1 MKRVRN
7 YFILIMII
15 ISTFCLF
22 IAYKTRSLNTVFADD
37 SYMSV
42 EQYTER
48 DSLLKKDGTESLK
61 TIQKFAE
68 EVQSGQYNA
77 CYPELAEVIPRQ
89 YLESQEKKATFAYNG
104 KEYGFYVAKD
114 HERFDVLLID
124 FSYVF
129 NIRDSIH
136 RTDIEFRT
144 YIKPLIQQS
153 FIRTT
158 DDSGAYTWKKTTSA
172 ATYYVGNP
180 RFLSEI
186 KNENANCPAG
196 RFLPTGQLL
205 YSVNQRLSECS
216 ILNFGTQFGSTA
228 SIRVVT
234 KSRICFSVYFSS

>member
-1 MKRVRN
+1 MKKIRCFLV
-7 YFILIMII
+7 LMII
-15 ISTFCLF
+15 AILNLSVVVSTKYIC
-22 IAYKTRSLNTVFADD
+22 TSTVLAENNIFSAAR
-37 SYMSV
+37 
-42 EQYTER
+42 YT
-48 DSLLKKDGTESLK
+48 DNDYLLKENGEDSEK
-61 TIQKFAE
+61 TIKDFST
-68 EVQSGQYNA
+68 EVKRGVNLY
-77 CYPELAEVIPRQ
+77 YPELAEVIPRQ
-89 YLESQEKKATFAYNG
+89 YLESSEENATFSYNG

-124 FSYVF
+124 FSYEF
-129 NIRDSIH
+129 DDTDLIH
-136 RTDIEFRT
+136 NTDIEFRT
-144 YIKPLIQQS
+144 LLKPLLQQS
-153 FIRTT
+153 FIRTK

-180 RFLSEI
+180 RFLSEV

>member
-1 MKRVRN
+1 MKKIRCFLV
-7 YFILIMII
+7 LMII
-15 ISTFCLF
+15 AILNLSVVVSTKYIC
-22 IAYKTRSLNTVFADD
+22 TSTVLAENNIFSAAR
-37 SYMSV
+37 
-42 EQYTER
+42 YT
-48 DSLLKKDGTESLK
+48 DNDYLLKENGEDSEK
-61 TIQKFAE
+61 TIKDFST
-68 EVQSGQYNA
+68 EVKRGVNLY
-77 CYPELAEVIPRQ
+77 YPELAEVIPRQ
-89 YLESQEKKATFAYNG
+89 YLESSEENATFSYNG

-124 FSYVF
+124 FSYEF
-129 NIRDSIH
+129 DDTDLIH
-136 RTDIEFRT
+136 NTDIEFRT
-144 YIKPLIQQS
+144 LLKPLLQQS
-153 FIRTT
+153 FIRTK

-180 RFLSEI
+180 RFLSEV

-196 RFLPTGQLL
+196 RFLPAGQLL

>member
-1 MKRVRN
+1 MYKK
-7 YFILIMII
+7 F
-15 ISTFCLF
+15 F
-22 IAYKTRSLNTVFADD
+22 IALAVVFMFVCGVSSIERICNTKVHAEGNIFP
-37 SYMSV
+37 V
-42 EQYTER
+42 EQYT
-48 DSLLKKDGTESLK
+48 DDDYLLMADGKQSTKSILD
-61 TIQKFAE
+61 FAS
-68 EVQSGQYNA
+68 EVKENKYTY
-77 CYPELAEVIPRQ
+77 YPELAEVIPRQ

-104 KEYGFYVAKD
+104 KEYGFYVSKND
-114 HERFDVLLID
+114 DVFNVLLID
-124 FSYVF
+124 FIYKFYNNKS
-129 NIRDSIH
+129 DLEH
-136 RTDIEFRT
+136 KIE
-144 YIKPLIQQS
+144 ISPILQQS
-153 FIRTT
+153 FVRTT

-180 RFLSEI
+180 RFLSEV

>member
-37 SYMSV
+37 SYLSV
-42 EQYTER
+42 EQYTES
-48 DSLLKKDGTESLK
+48 DNLLKEDGTESLK
-61 TIQKFAE
+61 AIQKFAE
-68 EVQSGQYNA
+68 EVQTGQYNA

-104 KEYGFYVAKD
+104 KEYGFYVSKND
-114 HERFDVLLID
+114 DDFNVLLID
-124 FSYVF
+124 FKY
-129 NIRDSIH
+129 
-136 RTDIEFRT
+136 EF
-144 YIKPLIQQS
+144 YNNKSDLEHKIKISPILQQN
-153 FIRTT
+153 FVRTT
-158 DDSGAYTWKKTTSA
+158 AA

-180 RFLSEI
+180 RFLSEV

>member
-1 MKRVRN
+1 MYKK
-7 YFILIMII
+7 F
-15 ISTFCLF
+15 F
-22 IAYKTRSLNTVFADD
+22 IALAVVFMFVCGVSSIERICNTTVHAEESIFP
-37 SYMSV
+37 V
-42 EQYTER
+42 EQYT
-48 DSLLKKDGTESLK
+48 DDDYLLMADGKKSTKNILD
-61 TIQKFAE
+61 FAS
-68 EVQSGQYNA
+68 EVKGDKYTY
-77 CYPELAEVIPRQ
+77 YPELAEVIPRQ

-104 KEYGFYVAKD
+104 KEYGFYVSKND
-114 HERFDVLLID
+114 DVFNVLLID
-124 FSYVF
+124 FKY
-129 NIRDSIH
+129 
-136 RTDIEFRT
+136 EF
-144 YIKPLIQQS
+144 YDESDLEYKIKILPILQQN
-153 FIRTT
+153 FVRTT

-196 RFLPTGQLL
+196 RFLPAGQLL

>member
-7 YFILIMII
+7 HFILIMII

-37 SYMSV
+37 SYLSV
-42 EQYTER
+42 EQYTES
-48 DSLLKKDGTESLK
+48 DNLLKEDGTESLK
-61 TIQKFAE
+61 AIQKFAE
-68 EVQSGQYNA
+68 EVQAGQYNA

-104 KEYGFYVAKD
+104 KEYGFYVSKND
-114 HERFDVLLID
+114 DVFNVLLID
-124 FSYVF
+124 FIYKFYNNKS
-129 NIRDSIH
+129 DLEH
-136 RTDIEFRT
+136 K
-144 YIKPLIQQS
+144 IKISPILQQN
-153 FIRTT
+153 FVRTT

-180 RFLSEI
+180 RFLSEV

>member
-68 EVQSGQYNA
+68 EVRSGQYNA

-104 KEYGFYVAKD
+104 KEYGFYVSKND
-114 HERFDVLLID
+114 DVFNVLLID
-124 FSYVF
+124 FIY
-129 NIRDSIH
+129 
-136 RTDIEFRT
+136 EF
-144 YIKPLIQQS
+144 YDESDLEYKIQISPILQQN
-153 FIRTT
+153 FVRTT

-205 YSVNQRLSECS
+205 YLVNQRLSECS

>member
-37 SYMSV
+37 SYLSV

-68 EVQSGQYNA
+68 EVRSGQYNA

-104 KEYGFYVAKD
+104 KEYGFYVSKND
-114 HERFDVLLID
+114 DVFNVLLID
-124 FSYVF
+124 FIY
-129 NIRDSIH
+129 
-136 RTDIEFRT
+136 EF
-144 YIKPLIQQS
+144 YDESDLEYKIQISPILQQN
-153 FIRTT
+153 FVRTT

>member
-104 KEYGFYVAKD
+104 KEYGFYVSKND
-114 HERFDVLLID
+114 DDFNVLLID
-124 FSYVF
+124 FKY
-129 NIRDSIH
+129 
-136 RTDIEFRT
+136 EF
-144 YIKPLIQQS
+144 YDESDLEYKIKISPILQQN
-153 FIRTT
+153 FVRTT

-180 RFLSEI
+180 RFLSEV

>member
-1 MKRVRN
+1 MKKIRCFLV
-7 YFILIMII
+7 LMII
-15 ISTFCLF
+15 AILNLSVVVSTKYICTSTVLADNNIFS
-22 IAYKTRSLNTVFADD
+22 ATR
-37 SYMSV
+37 
-42 EQYTER
+42 YT
-48 DSLLKKDGTESLK
+48 DNDYLLKENGEDSEK
-61 TIQKFAE
+61 TIQDFST
-68 EVQSGQYNA
+68 EVKRGVNLY
-77 CYPELAEVIPRQ
+77 YPELAEVIPRQ
-89 YLESQEKKATFAYNG
+89 YLESSEENATFSYNG

-124 FSYVF
+124 FSYEF
-129 NIRDSIH
+129 DDTDLIH
-136 RTDIEFRT
+136 NTDIEFRT
-144 YIKPLIQQS
+144 LLKPLLQQS
-153 FIRTT
+153 FIRTK

-180 RFLSEI
+180 RFLSEV

>member
-68 EVQSGQYNA
+68 EVRSGQYNA

-104 KEYGFYVAKD
+104 KEYGFYVSKND
-114 HERFDVLLID
+114 DVFNVLLID
-124 FSYVF
+124 FIY
-129 NIRDSIH
+129 
-136 RTDIEFRT
+136 EF
-144 YIKPLIQQS
+144 YDESDLEYKIQISPILQQN
-153 FIRTT
+153 FVRTT

-180 RFLSEI
+180 RFLSEV

>member
-1 MKRVRN
+1 MYKK
-7 YFILIMII
+7 F
-15 ISTFCLF
+15 F
-22 IAYKTRSLNTVFADD
+22 IALAVVFMFVCGVSSIERICNTKVHAEGNIFP
-37 SYMSV
+37 V
-42 EQYTER
+42 EQYT
-48 DSLLKKDGTESLK
+48 DDDYLLMADGKQSTKSILD
-61 TIQKFAE
+61 FAS
-68 EVQSGQYNA
+68 EVKENKYTY
-77 CYPELAEVIPRQ
+77 YPELAEVIPRQ

-104 KEYGFYVAKD
+104 KEYGFYVSKND
-114 HERFDVLLID
+114 DVFNVLLID
-124 FSYVF
+124 FIYKFYNNKS
-129 NIRDSIH
+129 DLEH
-136 RTDIEFRT
+136 KIE
-144 YIKPLIQQS
+144 ISPILQQS
-153 FIRTT
+153 FVRTT

-196 RFLPTGQLL
+196 RFLPAGQLL

>member
-37 SYMSV
+37 SYLSV
-42 EQYTER
+42 EQYTES
-48 DSLLKKDGTESLK
+48 DNLLKEDGTESLK
-61 TIQKFAE
+61 AIQKFAE
-68 EVQSGQYNA
+68 EVQAGQYNA

-104 KEYGFYVAKD
+104 KEYGFYVSKND
-114 HERFDVLLID
+114 DVFNVLLID
-124 FSYVF
+124 FIYKFYNNKS
-129 NIRDSIH
+129 DLEH
-136 RTDIEFRT
+136 K
-144 YIKPLIQQS
+144 IKISPILQQN
-153 FIRTT
+153 FVRTT

-180 RFLSEI
+180 RFLSEV

>member
-1 MKRVRN
+1 MKKIRCFLV
-7 YFILIMII
+7 LMII
-15 ISTFCLF
+15 AILNLSVVVSTKYIC
-22 IAYKTRSLNTVFADD
+22 TSTVLAENNIFSAAR
-37 SYMSV
+37 
-42 EQYTER
+42 YT
-48 DSLLKKDGTESLK
+48 DNDYLLKENGEDSEK
-61 TIQKFAE
+61 TIKDFST
-68 EVQSGQYNA
+68 EVKRGVNLY
-77 CYPELAEVIPRQ
+77 YPELAEVIPRQ
-89 YLESQEKKATFAYNG
+89 YLESSEENATFSYNG

-124 FSYVF
+124 FSYEF
-129 NIRDSIH
+129 DDTDLIH
-136 RTDIEFRT
+136 NTDIEFRT
-144 YIKPLIQQS
+144 LLKPLLQQS
-153 FIRTT
+153 FIRTK

>member
-1 MKRVRN
+1 
-7 YFILIMII
+7 MII
-15 ISTFCLF
+15 AILNLSVVVSTKYIC
-22 IAYKTRSLNTVFADD
+22 TSTVLAENNIFSAAR
-37 SYMSV
+37 
-42 EQYTER
+42 YT
-48 DSLLKKDGTESLK
+48 DNDYLLKENGEDSEK
-61 TIQKFAE
+61 TIKDFST
-68 EVQSGQYNA
+68 EVKRGVNLY
-77 CYPELAEVIPRQ
+77 YPELAEVIPRQ
-89 YLESQEKKATFAYNG
+89 YLESSEENATFSYNG

-124 FSYVF
+124 FSYEF
-129 NIRDSIH
+129 DDTDLIH
-136 RTDIEFRT
+136 NTDIEFRT
-144 YIKPLIQQS
+144 LLKPLLQQS
-153 FIRTT
+153 FIRTK

-180 RFLSEI
+180 RFLSEV

>member
-37 SYMSV
+37 SYLSV
-42 EQYTER
+42 EQYTES
-48 DSLLKKDGTESLK
+48 DNLLKEDGTESLK
-61 TIQKFAE
+61 AIQKFAE
-68 EVQSGQYNA
+68 EVQAGQYNA

-104 KEYGFYVAKD
+104 KEYGFYVSKND
-114 HERFDVLLID
+114 DVFNVLLID
-124 FSYVF
+124 FIY
-129 NIRDSIH
+129 
-136 RTDIEFRT
+136 EF
-144 YIKPLIQQS
+144 YDESDLEYKIQILPILQQN
-153 FIRTT
+153 FVRTT

-180 RFLSEI
+180 RFLSEV

>member
-1 MKRVRN
+1 MYKK
-7 YFILIMII
+7 F
-15 ISTFCLF
+15 F
-22 IAYKTRSLNTVFADD
+22 IALAVVFMFVSGVSSIERICNTKVHAEGNIFP
-37 SYMSV
+37 V
-42 EQYTER
+42 EQYT
-48 DSLLKKDGTESLK
+48 DDDYLLMADGKKSTKSILD
-61 TIQKFAE
+61 FAS
-68 EVQSGQYNA
+68 EVKENKYTY
-77 CYPELAEVIPRQ
+77 YPELAEVIPRQ

-104 KEYGFYVAKD
+104 KEYGFYVSKND
-114 HERFDVLLID
+114 DVFNVLLID
-124 FSYVF
+124 FIY
-129 NIRDSIH
+129 
-136 RTDIEFRT
+136 EF
-144 YIKPLIQQS
+144 YNESDLEYKIQISPILQQN
-153 FIRTT
+153 FVRTT

>member
-7 YFILIMII
+7 YFILIIII

-37 SYMSV
+37 SYLSV
-42 EQYTER
+42 EQYTES
-48 DSLLKKDGTESLK
+48 DNLLKEDGTESLK
-61 TIQKFAE
+61 AIQKFAE
-68 EVQSGQYNA
+68 EVQAGQYNA

-104 KEYGFYVAKD
+104 KEYGFYVSKND
-114 HERFDVLLID
+114 DVFNVLLID
-124 FSYVF
+124 FIY
-129 NIRDSIH
+129 
-136 RTDIEFRT
+136 EF
-144 YIKPLIQQS
+144 YDESDLEYKIQILPILQQN
-153 FIRTT
+153 FVRTT

-180 RFLSEI
+180 RFLSEV

>member
-104 KEYGFYVAKD
+104 KEYGFYVSKND
-114 HERFDVLLID
+114 DVFNVLLID
-124 FSYVF
+124 FKY
-129 NIRDSIH
+129 
-136 RTDIEFRT
+136 EF
-144 YIKPLIQQS
+144 YDESDLEYKIKILPILQQN
-153 FIRTT
+153 FVRTT

>member
-37 SYMSV
+37 SYLSV
-42 EQYTER
+42 EQYTES
-48 DSLLKKDGTESLK
+48 DNLLKEDGTESLK
-61 TIQKFAE
+61 AIQKFAE
-68 EVQSGQYNA
+68 EVQTGQYNA

-104 KEYGFYVAKD
+104 KEYGFYVSKND
-114 HERFDVLLID
+114 DVFNVLLID
-124 FSYVF
+124 FKY
-129 NIRDSIH
+129 
-136 RTDIEFRT
+136 EF
-144 YIKPLIQQS
+144 YDESDLEYKIKILPILQQN
-153 FIRTT
+153 FVRTT

>member
-104 KEYGFYVAKD
+104 KEYGFYVSKND
-114 HERFDVLLID
+114 DVFNVLLID
-124 FSYVF
+124 FIY
-129 NIRDSIH
+129 
-136 RTDIEFRT
+136 EF
-144 YIKPLIQQS
+144 YDESDLEYKIQILPILQQN
-153 FIRTT
+153 FVRTT

-180 RFLSEI
+180 RFLSEV

>member
-1 MKRVRN
+1 MYKK
-7 YFILIMII
+7 F
-15 ISTFCLF
+15 F
-22 IAYKTRSLNTVFADD
+22 IALAVVFMFVCGVSSIERICNTKVHAEGNIFP
-37 SYMSV
+37 V
-42 EQYTER
+42 EQYT
-48 DSLLKKDGTESLK
+48 DDDYLLMADGKQSTKSILD
-61 TIQKFAE
+61 FAS
-68 EVQSGQYNA
+68 EVKENKYTY
-77 CYPELAEVIPRQ
+77 YPELAEVIPRQ

-104 KEYGFYVAKD
+104 KEYGFYVSKND
-114 HERFDVLLID
+114 DVFNVLLID
-124 FSYVF
+124 FIY
-129 NIRDSIH
+129 
-136 RTDIEFRT
+136 EF
-144 YIKPLIQQS
+144 YDESDLEYKIQILPILQQN
-153 FIRTT
+153 FVRTT

>member
-1 MKRVRN
+1 MYKK
-7 YFILIMII
+7 F
-15 ISTFCLF
+15 F
-22 IAYKTRSLNTVFADD
+22 IALAVVFMFVCGVSSIERICNTKVHAEESIFP
-37 SYMSV
+37 V
-42 EQYTER
+42 EQYT
-48 DSLLKKDGTESLK
+48 DDDYLLMDDGKKSTKNILD
-61 TIQKFAE
+61 FAA
-68 EVQSGQYNA
+68 EVKEDKYTY
-77 CYPELAEVIPRQ
+77 YPELAEVIPRQ

-104 KEYGFYVAKD
+104 KEYGFYVSKND
-114 HERFDVLLID
+114 DVFNVLLID
-124 FSYVF
+124 FIYKFYNNKS
-129 NIRDSIH
+129 DLEH
-136 RTDIEFRT
+136 K
-144 YIKPLIQQS
+144 IKISPILQQN
-153 FIRTT
+153 FVRTT

>member
-37 SYMSV
+37 SYLSV
-42 EQYTER
+42 EQYTES
-48 DSLLKKDGTESLK
+48 DNLLKEDGTESLK
-61 TIQKFAE
+61 AIQKFAE
-68 EVQSGQYNA
+68 EVQAGQYNA

-104 KEYGFYVAKD
+104 KEYGFYVSKND
-114 HERFDVLLID
+114 DVFNVLLID
-124 FSYVF
+124 FIYKFYNNKS
-129 NIRDSIH
+129 DLEH
-136 RTDIEFRT
+136 K
-144 YIKPLIQQS
+144 IKISPILQQN
-153 FIRTT
+153 FVRTT

>member
-37 SYMSV
+37 SYLSV
-42 EQYTER
+42 EQYTES
-48 DSLLKKDGTESLK
+48 DNLLKEDGTESLK
-61 TIQKFAE
+61 AIQKFAE
-68 EVQSGQYNA
+68 EVQTGQYNA

-104 KEYGFYVAKD
+104 KEYGFYVSKND
-114 HERFDVLLID
+114 DDFNVLLID
-124 FSYVF
+124 FKY
-129 NIRDSIH
+129 
-136 RTDIEFRT
+136 EF
-144 YIKPLIQQS
+144 YNNKSDLEHKIKISPILQQN
-153 FIRTT
+153 FVRTT

-234 KSRICFSVYFSS
+234 KLRICFSVYFSS

>member
-37 SYMSV
+37 SYLSV
-42 EQYTER
+42 EQYTES
-48 DSLLKKDGTESLK
+48 DNLLKEDGTESLK
-61 TIQKFAE
+61 AIQKFAE
-68 EVQSGQYNA
+68 EVQAGQYNA

-104 KEYGFYVAKD
+104 KEYGFYVSKND
-114 HERFDVLLID
+114 DDFNVLLID
-124 FSYVF
+124 FKY
-129 NIRDSIH
+129 
-136 RTDIEFRT
+136 EF
-144 YIKPLIQQS
+144 YNNKSDLEHKIKISPILQQN
-153 FIRTT
+153 FVRTT

>member
-37 SYMSV
+37 SY
-42 EQYTER
+42 
-48 DSLLKKDGTESLK
+48 LKA
-61 TIQKFAE
+61 IQKFAE
-68 EVQSGQYNA
+68 EVQAGQYNA

-104 KEYGFYVAKD
+104 KEYGFYVSKND
-114 HERFDVLLID
+114 DVFNVLLID
-124 FSYVF
+124 FIYKFYNNKS
-129 NIRDSIH
+129 DLEH
-136 RTDIEFRT
+136 K
-144 YIKPLIQQS
+144 IKISPILQQN
-153 FIRTT
+153 FVRTT

>member
-1 MKRVRN
+1 MYKK
-7 YFILIMII
+7 F
-15 ISTFCLF
+15 F
-22 IAYKTRSLNTVFADD
+22 IALAVVFMFVCGVSSIERICNTKVHAEGNIFP
-37 SYMSV
+37 V
-42 EQYTER
+42 EQYT
-48 DSLLKKDGTESLK
+48 DDDYLLMAEGKQSTKSILD
-61 TIQKFAE
+61 FAS
-68 EVQSGQYNA
+68 EVKENKYTY
-77 CYPELAEVIPRQ
+77 YPELAEVIPRQ

-104 KEYGFYVAKD
+104 KEYGFYVSKND
-114 HERFDVLLID
+114 DVFNVLLID
-124 FSYVF
+124 FIYKFYNNKS
-129 NIRDSIH
+129 DLEH
-136 RTDIEFRT
+136 KIE
-144 YIKPLIQQS
+144 ISPILQQS
-153 FIRTT
+153 FVRTT

-180 RFLSEI
+180 RFLSEV

>member
-104 KEYGFYVAKD
+104 KEYGFYVSKND
-114 HERFDVLLID
+114 DVFNVLLID
-124 FSYVF
+124 FIY
-129 NIRDSIH
+129 
-136 RTDIEFRT
+136 EF
-144 YIKPLIQQS
+144 YDESDLEYKIQILPILQQN
-153 FIRTT
+153 FVRTT

-180 RFLSEI
+180 RFLSEV
-186 KNENANCPAG
+186 KNENANCPAW

>member
-37 SYMSV
+37 SYLSV
-42 EQYTER
+42 EQYTES
-48 DSLLKKDGTESLK
+48 DNLLKEDGTESLK
-61 TIQKFAE
+61 AIQKFAE
-68 EVQSGQYNA
+68 EVQTGQYNA

-104 KEYGFYVAKD
+104 KEYGFYVSKND
-114 HERFDVLLID
+114 DVFNVLLID
-124 FSYVF
+124 FIYKFYNNKS
-129 NIRDSIH
+129 DLEH
-136 RTDIEFRT
+136 KIE
-144 YIKPLIQQS
+144 ISPILQQS
-153 FIRTT
+153 FVRTT

-234 KSRICFSVYFSS
+234 KLRICFSVYFSS

>member
-37 SYMSV
+37 SYLSV
-42 EQYTER
+42 EQYTES
-48 DSLLKKDGTESLK
+48 DNLLKEDGTESLK
-61 TIQKFAE
+61 AIQKFAE
-68 EVQSGQYNA
+68 EVQAGQYNA

-104 KEYGFYVAKD
+104 KEYGFYVSKND
-114 HERFDVLLID
+114 DVFNVLLID
-124 FSYVF
+124 FIYKFYNNKS
-129 NIRDSIH
+129 DLEH
-136 RTDIEFRT
+136 KIE
-144 YIKPLIQQS
+144 ISPILQQS

>member
-1 MKRVRN
+1 MFVCGVSSIER
-7 YFILIMII
+7 I
-15 ISTFCLF
+15 C
-22 IAYKTRSLNTVFADD
+22 NTKVHAEGNIFP
-37 SYMSV
+37 V
-42 EQYTER
+42 EQYT
-48 DSLLKKDGTESLK
+48 DDDYLLMAEGKQSTKSILD
-61 TIQKFAE
+61 FAS
-68 EVQSGQYNA
+68 EVKENKYTY
-77 CYPELAEVIPRQ
+77 YPELAEVIPRQ

>member
-7 YFILIMII
+7 YFILIIII

-37 SYMSV
+37 SYLSV
-42 EQYTER
+42 EQYTES

-61 TIQKFAE
+61 TIKKFTD
-68 EVQSGQYNA
+68 EVKAGQYNA

-89 YLESQEKKATFAYNG
+89 YLETQEKKATFAYNG
-104 KEYGFYVAKD
+104 KEYGFYVSKND
-114 HERFDVLLID
+114 DVFNVLLID
-124 FSYVF
+124 FKYEFYDESDLEYKIKISPILQQNFV
-129 NIRDSIH
+129 
-136 RTDIEFRT
+136 RT
-144 YIKPLIQQS
+144 K
-153 FIRTT
+153 

-180 RFLSEI
+180 RFLSEV

>member
-104 KEYGFYVAKD
+104 KEYGFYVSKND
-114 HERFDVLLID
+114 DVFNVLLID
-124 FSYVF
+124 FIY
-129 NIRDSIH
+129 
-136 RTDIEFRT
+136 EF
-144 YIKPLIQQS
+144 YDESDLEYKIQILPILQQN
-153 FIRTT
+153 FVRTT

-180 RFLSEI
+180 RFLSEV

-196 RFLPTGQLL
+196 RFLPAGQLL

>member
-1 MKRVRN
+1 MYKK
-7 YFILIMII
+7 F
-15 ISTFCLF
+15 F
-22 IAYKTRSLNTVFADD
+22 IALAVVFMFVCGVSSIERICNTKVHAEGNIFP
-37 SYMSV
+37 V
-42 EQYTER
+42 EQYT
-48 DSLLKKDGTESLK
+48 DDDYLLMADGKKSTKNILD
-61 TIQKFAE
+61 FAS
-68 EVQSGQYNA
+68 EVKGDKYTY
-77 CYPELAEVIPRQ
+77 YPELAEVIPRQ

-104 KEYGFYVAKD
+104 KEYGFYVSKND
-114 HERFDVLLID
+114 DVFNVLLID
-124 FSYVF
+124 FKY
-129 NIRDSIH
+129 
-136 RTDIEFRT
+136 EF
-144 YIKPLIQQS
+144 YDESDLEYKIKILPILQQN
-153 FIRTT
+153 FVRTT

-172 ATYYVGNP
+172 AIYYVGNP

>member
-37 SYMSV
+37 SYLSV
-42 EQYTER
+42 EQYTES
-48 DSLLKKDGTESLK
+48 DNLLKEDGTESLK
-61 TIQKFAE
+61 AIQKFAE
-68 EVQSGQYNA
+68 EVQTGQYNA

-89 YLESQEKKATFAYNG
+89 YLESQEKKATFAYIG
-104 KEYGFYVAKD
+104 KEYGFYVSKND
-114 HERFDVLLID
+114 DDFNVLLID
-124 FSYVF
+124 FKYEFYNNKSDLEHKIKISPILQQNFV
-129 NIRDSIH
+129 
-136 RTDIEFRT
+136 RT
-144 YIKPLIQQS
+144 K
-153 FIRTT
+153 

-180 RFLSEI
+180 RFLSEV

>member
-1 MKRVRN
+1 MYKK
-7 YFILIMII
+7 F
-15 ISTFCLF
+15 F
-22 IAYKTRSLNTVFADD
+22 IALAVVFMFVCGVSSIERICNTKVHAEGNIFP
-37 SYMSV
+37 V
-42 EQYTER
+42 EQYT
-48 DSLLKKDGTESLK
+48 DDDYLLMADGKQSTKSILD
-61 TIQKFAE
+61 FAS
-68 EVQSGQYNA
+68 EVKENKYTY
-77 CYPELAEVIPRQ
+77 YPELAEVIPRQ

-104 KEYGFYVAKD
+104 KEYGFYVSKND
-114 HERFDVLLID
+114 DVFNVLLID
-124 FSYVF
+124 FIYKFYNNKS
-129 NIRDSIH
+129 DLEH
-136 RTDIEFRT
+136 KIE
-144 YIKPLIQQS
+144 ISPILQQS

>member
-37 SYMSV
+37 SYLSV
-42 EQYTER
+42 EQYTES
-48 DSLLKKDGTESLK
+48 DNLLKEDGTESLK
-61 TIQKFAE
+61 AIQKFAE
-68 EVQSGQYNA
+68 EVQAGQYNA

-104 KEYGFYVAKD
+104 KEYGFYVSKND
-114 HERFDVLLID
+114 DVFNVLLID
-124 FSYVF
+124 FIYKFYNNKS
-129 NIRDSIH
+129 DLEH
-136 RTDIEFRT
+136 KIE
-144 YIKPLIQQS
+144 ISPILQQS

-158 DDSGAYTWKKTTSA
+158 DDSGAYTWKKTMSA

-180 RFLSEI
+180 RFLSEV